1 MSILNVNKINPVG
14 SGSTITISGIAS
26 VTGSIT
32 ATDVTAAHHGD
43 GSNLT
48 GIPAGQLTGTVADAR
63 LSTVSSSKLSGALPA
78 LDGSA
83 LTGVGVGTD
92 GSINTSGII
101 TATTFVP
108 TVGQLSHRNIVVN
121 GDMTIAQRGSTSTSQ
136 GYHTI
141 DRIYQLYSGT
151 DEAPTFA
158 QADVT
163 SGGAF
168 DAGFRKCLKITN
180 GNQTSGAG
188 AGDRVRFEYR
198 IEAQHLA
205 NCGWNYKS
213 TSSYITLSFWV
224 KSSVA
229 QNFYARLYSADGTP
243 QAYTFETGALTA
255 NTWTKVTKIIP
266 GNSNIQFDNNNDYGM
281 IMSFAQYAG
290 SDYTDAGNTM
300 NTWAAYS
307 GSSRYPTNTSTWYTT
322 NDATWE
328 FTGLQFEVGSAA
340 TPFEHLSFAENKR
353 RCGRYC
359 QRSRFQSFTL
369 VGTPGTYY
377 FSRTS
382 VPLTVP
388 MRAAVTGTIKQAT
401 WISNRYFAYK
411 TWSSQTNVTTL
422 TSASFASSHMGGSS
436 ASLDD
441 NSKTDVNS
449 VTASMTV
456 ASGSSNAPLP
466 ANGPGSNNV
475 FPIEVYDCLLEAEL

>member
-26 VTGSIT
+26 VTGSVT
-32 ATDVTAAHHGD
+32 ATGTITGEHHGD

-83 LTGVGVGTD
+83 LTGVGLGTD
-92 GSINTSGII
+92 GSANTSGII
-101 TATTFVP
+101 TATSFVP
-108 TVGQLSHRNIVVN
+108 TTGQLSHRNLVYN
-121 GDMTIAQRGSTSTSQ
+121 GAMNLAQRSTSETGLGASA
-136 GYHTI
+136 GYFTL
-141 DRIYQLYSGT
+141 DRYRT
-151 DEAPTFA
+151 TFSSTAGRLTMA
-158 QADVT
+158 QVADVHDGFANAMKLTCTTADT
-163 SGGAF
+163 SIGSSEYFILQQKFEGQDLQQLKKGSS
-168 DAGFRKCLKITN
+168 DAEEFTVSFYVK
-180 GNQTSGAG
+180 GNASATYVVEMYDLDNNRQVGKTFSVTTSWT
-188 AGDRVRFEYR
+188 RVVLTFP
-198 IEAQHLA
+198 
-205 NCGWNYKS
+205 
-213 TSSYITLSFWV
+213 
-224 KSSVA
+224 
-229 QNFYARLYSADGTP
+229 ADT
-243 QAYTFETGALTA
+243 TGALDD
-255 NTWTKVTKIIP
+255 
-266 GNSNIQFDNNNDYGM
+266 DNNASLQLG
-281 IMSFAQYAG
+281 IWLHAG
-290 SDYTDAGNTM
+290 SNYTSGTLATSWVSNVSAQRAGGIT
-300 NTWAAYS
+300 S
-307 GSSRYPTNTSTWYTT
+307 FFDSTNRT
-322 NDATWE
+322 
-328 FTGLQFEVGSAA
+328 FFLTGLQLEVGSVA

-359 QRSRFQSFTL
+359 QRSRFSSFTL
-369 VGTPGTYY
+369 VGTPSTYY
-377 FSRTS
+377 FSRTE

-401 WISNRYFAYK
+401 WLSNRYFAYK

-449 VTASMTV
+449 VNVSMTV